1 MKRHLKTFSFFSPA
15 ELLLIFAGKML
26 RPLRSAYFD
35 RLWRKKNILDFLYVN
50 NVRVDKRLGG
60 TVATYPV
67 NGRPTS
73 CYVRLEG
80 SDAFVLKQ
88 IWVDKEYDA
97 VIDVYKNSFNEHPKT
112 LIDAGAN
119 IGLTSLYFHAFFPG
133 IQIIAIEPE
142 LANAAQVEKNAELN
156 GAQSNIRL
164 VAKALW
170 ARVTTLAPV
179 SDDFRDGLD
188 WSFAATESVL
198 GTIETVTPESVIKMS
213 DGSIDIF
220 KIDIEGAEAELFAD
234 NVSLEW
240 VRSVKVLAIEVHP
253 EKISLDR
260 VQASLSAKG
269 FSTHTSGELLI
280 AVNNHLVS
288 R

>member
-15 ELLLIFAGKML
+15 ELLLIFAGKIL

-35 RLWRKKNILDFLYVN
+35 RLWKKKNILDFLYVN
-50 NVRVDKRLGG
+50 NVRVDQKAGG
-60 TVATYPV
+60 AVATYSV
-67 NGRPTS
+67 NGRATR
-73 CYVRLEG
+73 CYIRLES

-97 VIDVYKNSFNEHPKT
+97 VIHIYRNSFNDNPKT

-133 IQIIAIEPE
+133 IRIMAIEPE
-142 LANAAQVEKNAELN
+142 LANAAQVEKNAALN
-156 GAQSNIRL
+156 GAQSSIRL
-164 VAKALW
+164 VTKALW

-188 WSFAATESVL
+188 WSFAATESVS

-213 DGSIDIF
+213 GGSIDIF

-234 NVSLEW
+234 NVSLDW
-240 VRSVKVLAIEVHP
+240 VRSVKILAIEVHP
-253 EKISLDR
+253 EKISVDQVR
-260 VQASLSAKG
+260 SSLSAKG

-280 AVNNHLVS
+280 AVNNHLHS
-288 R
+288 